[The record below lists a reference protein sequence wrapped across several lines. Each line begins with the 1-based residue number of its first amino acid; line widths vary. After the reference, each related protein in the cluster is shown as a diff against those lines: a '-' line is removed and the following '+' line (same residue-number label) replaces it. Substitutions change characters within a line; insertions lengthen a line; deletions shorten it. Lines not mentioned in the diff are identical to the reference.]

1 MSPKAELAWDEG
13 APPEQVTSR
22 EALEARLRE
31 LSERLLGQPIVA
43 CLSLLDGTSAHIG
56 LGRKEGMV
64 FVFDPKR
71 ADGNTTEWISVGDE
85 HRRGESSF
93 WFLGDHNDYEKRS
106 FLPIAD
112 AIRGVGELFET
123 GHRPTWIRWEESS
136 F

>member
-1 MSPKAELAWDEG
+1 
-13 APPEQVTSR
+13 
-22 EALEARLRE
+22 
-31 LSERLLGQPIVA
+31 
-43 CLSLLDGTSAHIG
+43 
-56 LGRKEGMV
+56 MV
-64 FVFDPKR
+64 FIHDPKP
-71 ADGNTTEWISVGDE
+71 ADGPTREWISVGDE

-123 GHRPTWIRWEESS
+123 GHRPTWIRWEENS